1 MFSDGNEESK
11 AKTKAKTKARYA
23 KRSRP
28 EEKVDTEKN
37 PTLISGEDMS
47 QHEGETSIDIMSI
60 VQGAQSKPLKPSSLR
75 VKKIMRRSTEDNES
89 SMVVQRLRK
98 EIREAVRNRS
108 AEELG
113 ENLFDPKLLAAFRA
127 VVTGPKSEQVTK
139 LSPLALKAR
148 KSLLQKGKVR
158 ESLTKKI
165 YGISNGRRK
174 RAWDRD
180 CEVEFW
186 KYRCTRAMRPEKI
199 ETLNSVLSLLRKGSD
214 SPVTIKESEQNSANS
229 ILSRVYLADTSVLP
243 RKDDIKPLSNCEDAT
258 EPEQKKAQIISTGN
272 TVKQSLAVKSAENS
286 ENGSKTGASASSV
299 NKNSTSLLKMPER
312 KQAEGPVA
320 SSLGTSKGSTN
331 TKKEPAERSA
341 DLKIDK
347 RKWALE
353 LLARKTASAAK
364 SASAGEG
371 DAAISKGNY
380 PLLVGYNPTLL
391 NSNITLLT

>member
-28 EEKVDTEKN
+28 EEMVDPEKN
-37 PTLISGEDMS
+37 PSLISGEDMS

-60 VQGAQSKPLKPSSLR
+60 VRGTESKPLKPSSLR
-75 VKKIMRRSTEDNES
+75 VKKIMRRSREDNES
-89 SMVVQRLRK
+89 SMVVQKLRK

-127 VVTGPKSEQVTK
+127 VVTGPKAEQVTK
-139 LSPLALKAR
+139 LSPLAIKAR

-165 YGISNGRRK
+165 YGTSNGRRK

-180 CEVEFW
+180 CEIEFW
-186 KYRCTRAMRPEKI
+186 KYRCTRTMRPEKI
-199 ETLNSVLSLLRKGSD
+199 ETLKSVLSLLRKGSD

-243 RKDDIKPLSNCEDAT
+243 RKYDIKPLSNCEDAT
-258 EPEQKKAQIISTGN
+258 EPEQAQIISMGN
-272 TVKQSLAVKSAENS
+272 TVKQSLAGKSAETS
-286 ENGSKTGASASSV
+286 QNGSNTVTSASSV
-299 NKNSTSLLKMPER
+299 DKKSASLPKISAR
-312 KQAEGPVA
+312 KQVEGPVA
-320 SSLGTSKGSTN
+320 SSLGASKGSSN

-380 PLLVGYNPTLL
+380 PLLVCCNLL
-391 NSNITLLT
+391 F